1 MGRRLRGPG
10 VVQAEQGNSWV
21 VSVLAVVQQ
30 LMSSCLYL
38 CPAKALT
45 PIDTVGQ
52 VHPASLP
59 GIGNE

>member
-30 LMSSCLYL
+30 LMSSCLYR
-38 CPAKALT
+38 AL
-45 PIDTVGQ
+45 Q
-52 VHPASLP
+52 RH
-59 GIGNE
+59 